1 MHVETLLSQGA
12 LKGTSTDPLGSNP
25 KLPVKRRHTETWVA
39 NQPLPAAERE
49 SGCSF
54 HEITWNAFSREDQAY
69 NDKAFLISRVD
80 FLDAGTPSYPSC
92 SPPNGKETATSWVY
106 QGLGAVGSKSRIF
119 SQLSHLQVEPLFS
132 TRDLR
137 AHRHP
142 HISEVGQSEELL
154 VSPCYREGH

>member
-1 MHVETLLSQGA
+1 MTLEPCRSWSLNPTFTPASSFTSSPDNNSCLLPLCLPASGRGYGGLGCFQQALGA
-12 LKGTSTDPLGSNP
+12 LDVHQRFPGRTTSWMQWAT
-25 KLPVKRRHTETWVA
+25 
-39 NQPLPAAERE
+39 Q
-49 SGCSF
+49 
-54 HEITWNAFSREDQAY
+54 
-69 NDKAFLISRVD
+69 KAIQVLASSIS
-80 FLDAGTPSYPSC
+80 
-92 SPPNGKETATSWVY
+92 TSWVY

-154 VSPCYREGH
+154 VRVSAGNADNKPWSAFLVLP